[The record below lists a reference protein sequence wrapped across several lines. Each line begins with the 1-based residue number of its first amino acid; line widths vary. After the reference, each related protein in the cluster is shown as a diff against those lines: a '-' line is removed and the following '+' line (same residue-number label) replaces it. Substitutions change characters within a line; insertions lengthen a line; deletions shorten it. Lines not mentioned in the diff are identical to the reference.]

1 MAIDYCTWR
10 LLLWPW
16 KPLRKQYCRIAWTF
30 QELRLICA
38 KYRPITVN
46 KFISSQVFWGTM
58 MRKYISLI
66 TWPWLTEC
74 KSDHILLIL
83 CFCWWSRNELRA
95 AASLFASITCIAR
108 YFFSVLTT
116 SKELLLRRRV
126 KFSCVIYTL
135 YIFKHAKQSLKWLF
149 WIFCNI
155 FLGRKFTLNNLQLKL
170 IYRSFLK
177 LNWHWIVE
185 LRSPKDNSFTSF
197 ETECF
202 RHY

>member
-1 MAIDYCTWR
+1 
-10 LLLWPW
+10 
-16 KPLRKQYCRIAWTF
+16 
-30 QELRLICA
+30 
-38 KYRPITVN
+38 
-46 KFISSQVFWGTM
+46 

-66 TWPWLTEC
+66 TWPWLTEF

-83 CFCWWSRNELRA
+83 CFCWWSRNEWRA
-95 AASLFASITCIAR
+95 AASLYKPFTSITCIAR
-108 YFFSVLTT
+108 YFPVLTT

-135 YIFKHAKQSLKWLF
+135 YIFKHAKQNLKWLF

-155 FLGRKFTLNNLQLKL
+155 FLGRKFKLNNLQLKL

-177 LNWHWIVE
+177 LNWHWVIE